1 MTRREFIALLGVAA
15 AWPLAAHGQQ
25 PGKLPT
31 IGFLGANPSIES
43 QRVAAF
49 VQRLRELGWIEG
61 RTVSIEYRWAEG
73 RSERYAENVAELVRL
88 KVDVIVTS
96 TTPPSLAA
104 KQATAVIPIVFAAA
118 NDPVGTGLI
127 ASLARPGGNVT
138 GLANQM
144 SDTSG
149 KKLEFLREVVP
160 GLRRLAIMANAGNP
174 GSMLDMSEAQAT
186 ARRLGLEVARY
197 STDASRPRRRGDRMN
212 RREFITLLGG
222 AAAAWPVA
230 ARAQQDAVKTIGFLN
245 PAPLTLHATYTVF
258 SDALREL
265 GWIEGKN
272 LAIVRRSAENQL
284 ERLPDLAA
292 ELVRLN
298 VDVIVATGTLAP
310 LAAKQATTTIPI
322 VMANAGDPLGS
333 GLIPSLSRPGGNI
346 TGMSLMAP
354 DLGGKRLEL
363 LKEFLPGLSRVA
375 VLWNSVNPYSA
386 QSYPPSRRCVG
397 TGPENL
403 LHRT

>member
-1 MTRREFIALLGVAA
+1 MMRRDFISLLGGAAA
-15 AWPLAAHGQQ
+15 AWPLAARAQQ
-25 PGKLPT
+25 PGKPPT

-43 QRVAAF
+43 QRLAAF

-73 RSERYAENVAELVRL
+73 RSERYAENAAELVRL

-118 NDPVGTGLI
+118 NDPVGTGLV

-186 ARRLGLEVARY
+186 ARRLGLEVTTSEIRRAEDIVPAFEALRNRADALYLCPDALLNTNRIRINILAVGARMPTMHGHREY
-197 STDASRPRRRGDRMN
+197 VEAGGLMSYGPNLASQFPRAADFVDKILRGAKPANIPVEQPTKFDLIIN
-212 RREFITLLGG
+212 LTTAKALGLDIPPTLL
-222 AAAAWPVA
+222 
-230 ARAQQDAVKTIGFLN
+230 ARADEV
-245 PAPLTLHATYTVF
+245 
-258 SDALREL
+258 
-265 GWIEGKN
+265 IE
-272 LAIVRRSAENQL
+272 
-284 ERLPDLAA
+284 
-292 ELVRLN
+292 
-298 VDVIVATGTLAP
+298 
-310 LAAKQATTTIPI
+310 
-322 VMANAGDPLGS
+322 
-333 GLIPSLSRPGGNI
+333 
-346 TGMSLMAP
+346 
-354 DLGGKRLEL
+354 
-363 LKEFLPGLSRVA
+363 
-375 VLWNSVNPYSA
+375 
-386 QSYPPSRRCVG
+386 
-397 TGPENL
+397 
-403 LHRT
+403 